1 MKKTATCSWSRVY
14 YAPIAAPLVSF
25 IPVPIRLPAQ
35 IARIM
40 KMFVIF
46 LFAATFSAYGH
57 GTAQTITFSGRHLD
71 LKQVF
76 SAIEQQTGYV
86 VFYRQDQLKHTKPL
100 SLQVSDMPLKEF
112 LDTVLSQQ
120 QLDFRIS
127 DKTIILLPQAPHA
140 PEKAVWQ
147 LLPAEAPPIN
157 ILVMDDDGHPLQGA
171 NVSIKDKKEFAVTDV
186 LGTCKIK
193 ADDGDEI
200 VITYVGQEKRTIQVT
215 KAILKN
221 GTVVAVLQP
230 STTKLGSVEVVV
242 NTGYQRIRPEQST
255 GAVSQISTRE
265 YESRISTNFLDG
277 LVNRMPGLM
286 INNNVSFTS
295 TDGNGNT
302 SSRSLFNIRGISTM
316 SANQNPLIV
325 IDGYP
330 TELTMDMI
338 DPNEI
343 KSVTIL
349 KDAAAAT
356 IYGVRASNGVI
367 VIERKQAK
375 AGRPRFSFR
384 ATAGITPKPDFSR
397 YKWEDNPSAVVSGY
411 ERDFYKSSIN
421 AGTWSQLINRS
432 SFSGVAYSPLY
443 YIMAQQAAGVIT
455 PYQAEKSF
463 QALANY
469 DNTNDYSKLFLR
481 SSQTQTYSLDISG
494 GNPGALYYITA
505 NYTGNRGNT
514 IKNNN
519 NRFSLSGR
527 TTIKLT
533 EKLSLE
539 LTTDYQEQRANSAPV
554 PDIYSVYPF
563 EHFKDE
569 NGNPAA
575 IASGSGGNPYY
586 NTALLSWGLQ
596 DNLAYPLI
604 DVNEISDKAHTVNN
618 RITAKFNYAIGW
630 GFDLSFGGIYETS
643 RSDLRHYASEK
654 SSEAKQY
661 VNSYITLNADGTLKY
676 NIPNGGFLRQ
686 ETDNTS
692 SYTARVQLNYNKKFG
707 EQHTINGILGT
718 EIRSVLD
725 KRNLASYFGY
735 NDETLF
741 QQPVN
746 IADMVNGT
754 ITGAYI
760 NTRSIRNNYSY
771 FFDQGYA
778 ENRYLSG
785 YANIVYAYRN
795 TYSLT
800 GSIRIDQSNLFG
812 TNPKYKYKPLWSLG
826 AAWNIHNEKFMQDIT
841 WIRQLKLR
849 VADGF
854 NGNVAKMSLPQA
866 IATTVLN
873 GYTSP
878 TSAAL
883 TKLSYANSSLRWEQT
898 HNINIGLDYTL
909 IKNISG
915 SIDYY
920 RKTSTDLLGNA
931 QIDPT
936 IGVSPT
942 LINTASIRNKGIE
955 VSLHADWIATQKV
968 NWNTGLVLSRNI
980 SEVTDVYQTGE
991 YSPQR
996 LNSLGYVK
1004 GYPVGAMF
1012 AYRYAGLDSAGIP
1025 LIKNTKGTV
1034 YHTNDSRTGSATS
1047 VLMTSD
1053 TSGVTRYAGPSLPT
1067 INAGLSNRVDIGN
1080 FYLYCLISYYGGF
1093 KTRVPRPNPATLR
1106 PQKGAGSYWK
1116 QPGDEHNTDVMS
1128 LAGFSSYN
1136 ALSAYNYADAY
1147 VVNGAYITL
1156 SDLTLSYS
1164 LDNYAVIRQAG
1175 FTHFEVKLQASNL
1188 WTKGFND
1195 YNYSAATGTYQK
1207 SYITPTY
1214 TVGIFTNF

>member
-1 MKKTATCSWSRVY
+1 MKKTATCSWSRVCH
-14 YAPIAAPLVSF
+14 AFPFVTF
-25 IPVPIRLPAQ
+25 IPIPS
-35 IARIM
+35 IASIM

-46 LFAATFSAYGH
+46 LLAATFSAYGH
-57 GTAQTITFSGRHLD
+57 GTAQSITLSGRNMG

-76 SAIEQQTGYV
+76 TAIEEQTGYV
-86 VFYRQDQLKHTKPL
+86 VFYRQDQLANTKPV
-100 SLQVSDMPLKEF
+100 SPQVSNMPLKEF
-112 LDTVLSQQ
+112 LNSILSSQ
-120 QLDFRIS
+120 QLDFRIR
-127 DKTIILLPQAPHA
+127 DKTIILVAAPK
-140 PEKAVWQ
+140 PEKPGWEI
-147 LLPAEAPPIN
+147 LPILSTPITV
-157 ILVMDDDGHPLQGA
+157 LVMDEGGIPLQGA
-171 NVSIKDKKEFAVTDV
+171 NVSIKNKKEFAITDV
-186 LGTCKIK
+186 LGICKIK
-193 ADDGDEI
+193 ADEDDEI
-200 VITYVGQEKRTIQVT
+200 IITFIGQENRIIKVT
-215 KAILKN
+215 KTILKN
-221 GTVVAVLQP
+221 GTIAALLQP

-255 GAVSQISTRE
+255 GAVSQISTKE
-265 YESRISTNFLDG
+265 YESRISTNFIDG

-367 VIERKQAK
+367 VIERKQAR
-375 AGRPRFSFR
+375 AGQPRFSFR
-384 ATAGITPKPDFSR
+384 ATAGITPKPNYNKFR
-397 YKWEDNPSAVVSGY
+397 WEDNPSAIVTSY
-411 ERDFYKSSIN
+411 ERDLYKTSIN
-421 AGTWSQLINRS
+421 ASTWDQLINKS
-432 SFSGVAYSPLY
+432 SYSGTAYSPVY
-443 YIMAQQAAGVIT
+443 YIMAQQAANIIT
-455 PYQAEKSF
+455 PNQAEKSF
-463 QALANY
+463 QELINY
-469 DNTNDYSKLFLR
+469 DNTNDYSKLFNR
-481 SSQTQTYSLDISG
+481 SALTQTYSLDMSG

-505 NYTGNRGNT
+505 NYTGNRLDE
-514 IKNNN
+514 IQNNN
-519 NRFSLSGR
+519 NRLSLSGR
-527 TTIKLT
+527 STIKLSQ
-533 EKLSLE
+533 KLSLE
-539 LTTDYQEQRANSAPV
+539 LTTDYQEQRYKSAPI
-554 PDIYSVYPF
+554 PDIHSVYPF

-586 NTALLSWGLQ
+586 NAKLLSWGLQ
-596 DNLAYPLI
+596 DNLYYPLI
-604 DVNEISDKAHTVNN
+604 DVNEVNDKTRTVNN
-618 RITAKFNYAIGW
+618 RISAKFNYAIGW

-661 VNSYITLNADGTLKY
+661 VNSYITLNTDGTLKF

-692 SYTARVQLNYNKKFG
+692 SYTARLQLNYNKKLG
-707 EQHTINGILGT
+707 ERHTINGILGT

-725 KRNLASYFGY
+725 KSNVASYFGY
-735 NDETLF
+735 NDETLL

-746 IADMVNGT
+746 LADMVNGT
-754 ITGAYI
+754 ITGTYI
-760 NTRSIRNNYSY
+760 NTKSIRDNYDY
-771 FFDQGYA
+771 FFSQGYS

-785 YANIVYAYRN
+785 YANVVYAFKN

-826 AAWNIHNEKFMQDIT
+826 AAWNIHNENFMQEIT
-841 WIRQLKLR
+841 WIKQLKLR
-849 VADGF
+849 IADGF

-873 GYTSP
+873 PYTSP

-898 HNINIGLDYTL
+898 HNFNVGLDYML

-936 IGVSPT
+936 IGESPT

-955 VSLHADWIATQKV
+955 VSLHADWIATKKV
-968 NWNTGLVLSRNI
+968 NWNTGLILSKNT

-1025 LIKNTKGTV
+1025 LIKNNKGTLF
-1034 YHTNDSRTGSATS
+1034 HTNDSRAGSATT
-1047 VLMTSD
+1047 VLMASD
-1053 TSGVTRYAGPSLPT
+1053 TSEVTRYMGSSIPT

-1080 FYLYCLISYYGGF
+1080 FYLYCMISYYGGF
-1093 KTRVPRPNPATLR
+1093 KVRVPRPNPASLR
-1106 PQKGAGSYWK
+1106 PQEGAGSYWK
-1116 QPGDEHNTDVMS
+1116 QPGDENNTDVMA
-1128 LAGFSSYN
+1128 LAGYSSYN
-1136 ALSAYNYADAY
+1136 ALNAYNYADAY

-1156 SDLTLSYS
+1156 ADLTLSYS
-1164 LDNYAVIRQAG
+1164 LDNYRLIKNAG
-1175 FTHFEVKLQASNL
+1175 FSHFEIKLQASNL

-1195 YNYSAATGTYQK
+1195 YNYSAATGSYEK

-1214 TVGIFTNF
+1214 TIGIFTNF

>member
-14 YAPIAAPLVSF
+14 YALMVSTLVTF
-25 IPVPIRLPAQ
+25 ILIPARLPAQ
-35 IARIM
+35 TARIM

-46 LFAATFSAYGH
+46 LLAATFSAYGH
-57 GTAQTITFSGRHLD
+57 GTAQTITLSGRHLD

-76 SAIEQQTGYV
+76 SVIEQQTGYV
-86 VFYRQDQLKHTKPL
+86 VFYRQDQLTHTKPL
-100 SLQVSDMPLKEF
+100 NLQVSKMPLKEF

-120 QLDFRIS
+120 QLDFSIR
-127 DKTIILLPQAPHA
+127 DKTIILLPQATPA
-140 PEKAVWQ
+140 QEKPVWQ
-147 LLPAEAPPIN
+147 ILPAVSSPITV
-157 ILVMDDDGHPLQGA
+157 LVMDDSGLPLQGA

-186 LGTCKIK
+186 MGTCKIK
-193 ADDGDEI
+193 ADEGDEI
-200 VITYVGQEKRTIQVT
+200 SITYIGQENRIIKVT
-215 KAILKN
+215 KAMLKN
-221 GTVVAVLQP
+221 GSVVAMLQP

-255 GAVSQISTRE
+255 GAVSQISTKE
-265 YESRISTNFLDG
+265 YESRISTNFIDG

-295 TDGNGNT
+295 TDGNGIT

-384 ATAGITPKPDFSR
+384 AAAGITPKTDYNRFR
-397 YKWEDNPSAVVSGY
+397 WEDNPSAVVSAY
-411 ERDFYKSSIN
+411 ERDQYKTSIN
-421 AGTWSQLINRS
+421 AGTWSQLVNKS

-443 YIMAQQAAGVIT
+443 YIMAQQAAGIIT

-463 QALANY
+463 QELENY
-469 DNTNDYSKLFLR
+469 DNTNEYSKLFLR
-481 SSQTQTYSLDISG
+481 SAQTQTYSLDISG

-505 NYTGNRGNT
+505 NYTGNRQNT
-514 IKNNN
+514 INNNN
-519 NRFSLSGR
+519 NRLSLSGR
-527 TTIKLT
+527 STIKLT
-533 EKLSLE
+533 QKLSLE
-539 LTTDYQEQRANSAPV
+539 LTTDYQEQRYNSAPV
-554 PDIYSVYPF
+554 PDIYAVYPF
-563 EHFKDE
+563 EHFKDV

-575 IASGSGGNPYY
+575 IANGSGGNPYY
-586 NTALLSWGLQ
+586 NTELLSWGLQ

-604 DVNEISDKAHTVNN
+604 DANEINDKTRTVNN

-661 VNSYITLNADGTLKY
+661 VNSYITLNTDGTLKY

-692 SYTARVQLNYNKKFG
+692 SYTARVQLNYNKKLG
-707 EQHTINGILGT
+707 ALHTINGILGT

-725 KRNLASYFGY
+725 KSNLASYFGY
-735 NDETLF
+735 NDETLL

-746 IADMVNGT
+746 LADMVNGT

-760 NTRSIRNNYSY
+760 NTRSIRNNYDN
-771 FFDQGYA
+771 FFSQGYA

-785 YANIVYAYRN
+785 YANVVYAFKN

-826 AAWNIHNEKFMQDIT
+826 AAWNIHNEKFMQEIT
-841 WIRQLKLR
+841 WIKQLKLR
-849 VADGF
+849 IADGF

-873 GYTSP
+873 AYTSP

-898 HNINIGLDYTL
+898 HNFNVGLDYML
-909 IKNISG
+909 LKNISG

-920 RKTSTDLLGNA
+920 RKSSTDLLGNA

-936 IGVSPT
+936 IGESPT

-955 VSLHADWIATQKV
+955 LSLHADWIATKKV
-968 NWNTGLVLSRNI
+968 NWNTGLVLSRNT

-1025 LIKNTKGTV
+1025 LVKNTKGTL
-1034 YHTNDSRTGSATS
+1034 YHTNDSRLGSATN

-1053 TSGVTRYAGPSLPT
+1053 TSGVTAYMGSSIPT

-1080 FYLYCLISYYGGF
+1080 FYLYCMISYYGGF
-1093 KTRVPRPNPATLR
+1093 KTRIPRPNPSALR
-1106 PQKGAGSYWK
+1106 PQKGAGNYWK
-1116 QPGDEHNTDVMS
+1116 QPGDENNTDIMS
-1128 LAGFSSYN
+1128 LAGYSSYN
-1136 ALSAYNYADAY
+1136 ALNAYNYADAY
-1147 VVNGAYITL
+1147 VVNGGYITL
-1156 SDLTLSYS
+1156 SDVTLSYS
-1164 LDNYAVIRQAG
+1164 FDNYAVIRNAG

-1214 TVGIFTNF
+1214 TIGIFTNF

>member
-1 MKKTATCSWSRVY
+1 MKKTATRSWSRVY
-14 YAPIAAPLVSF
+14 HALMVAPPVTF
-25 IPVPIRLPAQ
+25 IPIPVRLHAQ
-35 IARIM
+35 TARIM
-40 KMFVIF
+40 KMFVVF
-46 LFAATFSAYGH
+46 LLAATFSAYGH
-57 GTAQTITFSGRHLD
+57 GTAQTITLSGRHLD

-76 SAIEQQTGYV
+76 SVIEKQTGYV
-86 VFYRQDQLKHTKPL
+86 VFYRQDQLTHTKPL
-100 SLQVSDMPLKEF
+100 NLQVSNMPLREF

-120 QLDFRIS
+120 QLDFRIR
-127 DKTIILLPQAPHA
+127 DKTIILLPQAA
-140 PEKAVWQ
+140 PAQEKVVWQ
-147 LLPAEAPPIN
+147 LLPAEAAPIN
-157 ILVMDDDGHPLQGA
+157 ILVMDDAGLPLQGA

-193 ADDGDEI
+193 ADEGDEI
-200 VITYVGQEKRTIQVT
+200 TITYIGQENRVIKVT
-215 KAILKN
+215 KAMLKN
-221 GTVVAVLQP
+221 GTVVAMLQA
-230 STTKLGSVEVVV
+230 STTRLGSVEVVV
-242 NTGYQRIRPEQST
+242 NTGYQRIRPERST
-255 GAVSQISTRE
+255 GAVSQISTKD
-265 YESRISTNFLDG
+265 YESRISTNFIDG
-277 LVNRMPGLM
+277 LENKMPGLM
-286 INNNVSFTS
+286 INNNVAFNS
-295 TDGNGNT
+295 TDGNGNK

-367 VIERKQAK
+367 VIERKQAR
-375 AGRPRFSFR
+375 AGKPRFSFR
-384 ATAGITPKPDFSR
+384 ATAGITPKPDYSR
-397 YKWEDNPSAVVSGY
+397 YRWEDHPGTTVINY
-411 ERDFYKSSIN
+411 QKDLNKTSISN
-421 AGTWSQLINRS
+421 STWSQLINKS
-432 SFSGVAYSPLY
+432 SYSGVAYSPVY
-443 YIMAQQAAGVIT
+443 YILAQQAAGIIT
-455 PYQAEKSF
+455 PYQAEKSL
-463 QALANY
+463 QELENY

-481 SSQTQTYSLDISG
+481 SAQTQTYSLDISG

-505 NYTGNRGNT
+505 NYTGNRLNT
-514 IKNNN
+514 LNNNN
-519 NRFSLSGR
+519 NRLSLSGR
-527 TTIKLT
+527 STIKLSQ
-533 EKLSLE
+533 KLSLE
-539 LTTDYQEQRANSAPV
+539 LSTDYQEQRYNSAPV
-554 PDIYSVYPF
+554 PDIYAVYPF
-563 EHFKDE
+563 EHFKDV
-569 NGNPAA
+569 NGKPTS

-586 NTALLSWGLQ
+586 DAELLSWGLQ

-604 DVNEISDKAHTVNN
+604 DVNEIGDKTRTVNN

-643 RSDLRHYASEK
+643 RSDMRHYASEK

-686 ETDNTS
+686 ETNNTS
-692 SYTARVQLNYNKKFG
+692 SYTARVQLNYNKKLG
-707 EQHTINGILGT
+707 ALHTINGILGA

-725 KRNLASYFGY
+725 KSNLASYFGY
-735 NDETLF
+735 NDETLL

-746 IADMVNGT
+746 LADMINGT
-754 ITGAYI
+754 ISGAYI
-760 NTRSIRNNYSY
+760 NTRSIRDKYDY
-771 FFDQGYA
+771 LYGQGYA

-785 YANIVYAYRN
+785 YANVVYAFKS

-841 WIRQLKLR
+841 WVKQLKLR

-866 IATTVLN
+866 IAMTVLN
-873 GYTSP
+873 AYTSP
-878 TSAAL
+878 TSPAL

-898 HNINIGLDYTL
+898 HNFNVGLDYIL
-909 IKNISG
+909 LKNISG

-936 IGVSPT
+936 IGESPT

-955 VSLHADWIATQKV
+955 LSLHADWIATKKI

-980 SEVTDVYQTGE
+980 SKVTDVYQTGE

-996 LNSLGYVK
+996 LNYLGYVK

-1025 LIKNTKGTV
+1025 LIKNTKGTL
-1034 YHTNDSRTGSATS
+1034 YHTNDSKLGSATS

-1053 TSGVTRYAGPSLPT
+1053 TSGVTAYMGSSIPT

-1080 FYLYCLISYYGGF
+1080 FYLYCMISYYGGF
-1093 KTRVPRPNPATLR
+1093 KTSIPRPNPTSIR
-1106 PQKGAGSYWK
+1106 PQKDAGSYWK
-1116 QPGDEHNTDVMS
+1116 QAGDENNTNIMS
-1128 LAGFSSYN
+1128 LAGYSSYN
-1136 ALSAYNYADAY
+1136 ALNAYNYADAY
-1147 VVNGAYITL
+1147 VVNGGYITL

-1164 LDNYAVIRQAG
+1164 LDNYAVIRNAG
-1175 FTHFEVKLQASNL
+1175 FTHFELKLQASNL
-1188 WTKGFND
+1188 WTKGLND

-1214 TVGIFTNF
+1214 TIGIFTNF

>member
-1 MKKTATCSWSRVY
+1 
-14 YAPIAAPLVSF
+14 
-25 IPVPIRLPAQ
+25 
-35 IARIM
+35 
-40 KMFVIF
+40 MFVIF
-46 LFAATFSAYGH
+46 LLAATFSAYGH
-57 GTAQTITFSGRHLD
+57 GTAQSITLSGRHLD

-76 SAIEQQTGYV
+76 TVIEKQTGYV
-86 VFYRQDQLKHTKPL
+86 VFYRQDQLTHTKPL
-100 SLQVSDMPLKEF
+100 NLQVSNMPLKEF

-120 QLDFRIS
+120 QLDFRIR
-127 DKTIILLPQAPHA
+127 DKTIILLPKASPA

-147 LLPAEAPPIN
+147 LLAAESTPIN
-157 ILVMDDDGHPLQGA
+157 VVVMDDGGLPLQGA

-193 ADDGDEI
+193 ADEGDEI
-200 VITYVGQEKRTIQVT
+200 TITYIGQENRTIKVT
-215 KAILKN
+215 KAMLKN
-221 GTVVAVLQP
+221 GSVVAMLTP

-255 GAVSQISTRE
+255 GAVSQISTKE
-265 YESRISTNFLDG
+265 YESRISTSFIDG

-286 INNNVSFTS
+286 INNSVSFTS

-302 SSRSLFNIRGISTM
+302 TSRSLFNIRGISTM

-384 ATAGITPKPDFSR
+384 ATAGITPKPDYSR
-397 YKWEDNPSAVVSGY
+397 FRWEEHPSATVLNY
-411 ERDFYKSSIN
+411 QKDLYKTSISN
-421 AGTWSQLINRS
+421 STWSQLINKS
-432 SFSGVAYSPLY
+432 SFSGTAYSPAY
-443 YIMAQQAAGVIT
+443 YIMAQQAAGIIT
-455 PYQAEKSF
+455 PYQAEKGF
-463 QALANY
+463 QELENY

-481 SSQTQTYSLDISG
+481 TAQTKTYSLDISG

-505 NYTGNRGNT
+505 NYTGNRLNT
-514 IKNNN
+514 INNNN
-519 NRFSLSGR
+519 NRLSLSGR
-527 TTIKLT
+527 STIKLT
-533 EKLSLE
+533 RQLSLE
-539 LTTDYQEQRANSAPV
+539 LTTDYQEQRNNSAAV
-554 PDIYSVYPF
+554 ADIYSVYPF
-563 EHFKDE
+563 EHFKDV
-569 NGNPAA
+569 NGKPAA
-575 IASGSGGNPYY
+575 IANGSGTNPYY
-586 NTALLSWGLQ
+586 NAELLSWGLQ
-596 DNLAYPLI
+596 DNLSYPLI
-604 DVNEISDKAHTVNN
+604 DVNEINDKTRTVNN

-643 RSDLRHYASEK
+643 RSDIRHYASEK

-661 VNSYITLNADGTLKY
+661 VNSYITQNSDGTLKY

-692 SYTARVQLNYNKKFG
+692 SYTARVQLNYNKKLG
-707 EQHTINGILGT
+707 EQHTINGILGS

-725 KRNLASYFGY
+725 KSNVASYFGY
-735 NDETLF
+735 NDETLL

-746 IADMVNGT
+746 LADMINGT

-760 NTRSIRNNYSY
+760 SSRSLRDNYNY
-771 FFDQGYA
+771 LFNQGYV

-785 YANIVYAYRN
+785 YANVVYAYKS

-841 WIRQLKLR
+841 WVKQLKLR
-849 VADGF
+849 IADGF

-866 IATTVLN
+866 IAITLLN
-873 GYTSP
+873 NYTSP

-898 HNINIGLDYTL
+898 HNFNVGLDYML
-909 IKNISG
+909 VKNISG

-936 IGVSPT
+936 IGESPT

-955 VSLHADWIATQKV
+955 LSLHADWIATKKV
-968 NWNTGLVLSRNI
+968 NWNSGLVLSRNT

-1025 LIKNTKGTV
+1025 LIKNTKGTL
-1034 YHTNDSRTGSATS
+1034 YHTNDSRLGSATTT
-1047 VLMTSD
+1047 LMTSD
-1053 TSGVTRYAGPSLPT
+1053 TSGVTAYMGSSIPT

-1080 FYLYCLISYYGGF
+1080 FYLYCMISYYGGF
-1093 KTRVPRPNPATLR
+1093 KTRIPRPNPASLR

-1116 QPGDEHNTDVMS
+1116 QPGDENNTDVMA
-1128 LAGFSSYN
+1128 LAGYSSFN
-1136 ALSAYNYADAY
+1136 ALNAYNYADAY
-1147 VVNGAYITL
+1147 VVNGGYITL

-1164 LDNYAVIRQAG
+1164 LDNYAVIRHAG

-1214 TVGIFTNF
+1214 TIGIFTNF